1 MNSMKRFDLLLKDSR
16 PTSVEKKTSNTMYN
30 KTEVLDT
37 NFKSNRFVSKHV
49 NQERNKKQKEE
60 NFIKSLD
67 SLTEFPE
74 LHNKKQLE
82 VSSSGAMVDETETF
96 NSVNNNKKIANFLDV
111 IKNNNIVKEEEEN
124 INEINF
130 DENIVPSGCVCI
142 KYDKINKREV
152 WDYGDDKK
160 NTFNREEII
169 EKENPFVVFQR
180 LVDLHTN
187 RKYNHIS
194 KWGIDEYD
202 QMFNFQNYDYKYFDK
217 LDE

>member
-16 PTSVEKKTSNTMYN
+16 PSSVEKKTSNTIYN
-30 KTEVLDT
+30 KTEDLDN

-82 VSSSGAMVDETETF
+82 VSSGARVDETEHF
-96 NSVNNNKKIANFLDV
+96 KGVNDNKKVSNFLDV
-111 IKNNNIVKEEEEN
+111 IKNNNIVKEEEN
-124 INEINF
+124 DNEIN
-130 DENIVPSGCVCI
+130 DENVVPSGCVCI

-152 WDYGDDKK
+152 WDYGDNK
-160 NTFNREEII
+160 NSTFNREEIT
-169 EKENPFVVFQR
+169 EKENPFDVFQR

-187 RKYNHIS
+187 RKCNHIS